1 MENTKGMVIEIKA
14 QKIVLLTSDGQ
25 FLEVP
30 RPTGEVH
37 CGQEIEYSLPQKK
50 RFFMPA
56 SLMAAA
62 AAVLILFMFISDF
75 TGYTPFK
82 EDPAYGYIAMDINPS
97 VELAFNSELEITEVR
112 GINPEGRILLEGLN
126 QGDDLFTSLEYL
138 LQRAVEMSYLTP
150 DHAQNFLMLTLV
162 NPYGFSVSEAQLE
175 NLVQQNLSERN
186 IPGFVGIY
194 KTGMDARGKAL
205 GQKISLNRFLLQEAL
220 KDRGAAAQKI
230 PADIPLWEI
239 FKETDGFLPEPFN
252 PVEIRPERIEPDPP
266 TPSVELPGE
275 KPPVD
280 KMPPEVQEEGE
291 QEGPPPPV
299 PELKPDEEAEEIEGV
314 PPVEIPVRMR
324 D

>member
-14 QKIVLLTSDGQ
+14 QKVVLLTPDGQ

-37 CGQEIEYSLPQKK
+37 CGQEIEYSLPEKK

-56 SLMAAA
+56 ALMAAA

-97 VELAFNSELEITEVR
+97 VELAFNSELEITGVR
-112 GINPEGRILLEGLN
+112 GINPEGGMLLEGLKP
-126 QGDDLFTSLEYL
+126 GDNLFTSLEYL
-138 LQRAVEMSYLTP
+138 LQRAVELSYLTP

-175 NLVQQNLSERN
+175 NLVQQNLSDRN

-194 KTGMDARGKAL
+194 KTGMDAREKAL
-205 GQKISLNRFLLQEAL
+205 GQKISLNRYLLQEIL
-220 KDRGAAAQKI
+220 KDKGETARQI
-230 PADIPLWEI
+230 TADMSLREI
-239 FKETDGFLPEPFN
+239 VEEAGGTLPKQFN
-252 PVEIRPERIEPDPP
+252 PAEKRPERVKPDPS
-266 TPSVELPGE
+266 TPSVDLPGE

-280 KMPPEVQEEGE
+280 KMPPEVQAEGE
-291 QEGPPPPV
+291 QEGPPLPV
-299 PELKPDEEAEEIEGV
+299 PELKPDEDAEEIEDV